1 MKYFFTLF
9 ISSFIFFNLNAQ
21 INCTDCPSS
30 AFVDGILTS
39 ELEVI
44 NNGGSDDL
52 SINPLIQV
60 CLTVQHSWIGDVAMS
75 LEAPDGQHYILLG
88 DEDNSWGGCQSGAVS
103 NLNVCFVPG
112 DQNPLTA
119 GVPYETLC
127 NGNGDYC
134 LEGDFTPT
142 CGAAAMTPDGSASA
156 APNCDIVDYNMPGSP
171 ISGVWTLRLYC
182 VCPDL
187 EFGGLLVDWS
197 LNFQD
202 ESLLETG
209 ENTACQAFAGTG
221 STESQMLVCNTQNDI
236 ISYTPTIGGGQEI
249 PTTDGF
255 SYGSLL
261 IGSNGSILGF
271 SPNNEISMEG
281 MEVGQYFLTGISYH
295 IDAVSMIN
303 NHIGFQYSILQAAQG
318 SQSGAC
324 FRINDMIMFVE
335 VTVPTEMVE
344 LYTLCSGSI
353 LEIYGTEITEVGDYA
368 FQSDI
373 GEACDAIVYVE
384 VLADDATSFDKIYPM
399 VCEGQTVEI
408 AAENG
413 TAYLWTGPN
422 GFTSTAQTVVLN
434 NPDVDASGMYT
445 CEVTSFEG
453 CTGIQETELSLRCVT
468 RIVELELGESTEII
482 FDQMVGD
489 VDECQDAIENIVETE
504 FTNATIILSANNEG
518 EEEICFQAY
527 ENGLLKNITYVVN
540 VGTPNAVDEP
550 NVNLDI
556 NPNPA
561 TDFLQI
567 NANGVTIEQVQ
578 FFDTKGALLRTA
590 VINDTQADV
599 QIEDLVTQLYV
610 LKIKTS
616 EGVLVRKLVVQ

>member
-1 MKYFFTLF
+1 MKYFFTPFLLLFF
-9 ISSFIFFNLNAQ
+9 ISNINAQ
-21 INCTDCPSS
+21 ISCTDCPNSF
-30 AFVDGILTS
+30 FVDGILTS
-39 ELEVI
+39 EIDVI

-52 SINPLIQV
+52 SINPLNQV
-60 CLTVQHSWIGDVAMS
+60 CMTIQHSWIGDVAVS
-75 LEAPDGQHYILLG
+75 LEAPDGQVYMLLA
-88 DEDNSWGGCQSGAVS
+88 DEDNSWGGCSSGAVA
-103 NLNVCFVPG
+103 NLNVCFIPG
-112 DQNPLTA
+112 SDNPLTNGA
-119 GVPYETLC
+119 PYDIFC
-127 NGNGDYC
+127 GGSGDYC
-134 LEGDFTPT
+134 LEGDWTAA
-142 CGAAAMTPDGSASA
+142 CGSTAMSPDGMAMAS
-156 APNCDIVDYNMPGSP
+156 PNCDISDYNQVESP
-171 ISGVWTLRLYC
+171 ISGIWTLRVYC
-182 VCPDL
+182 VCPNL

-209 ENTACQAFAGTG
+209 ESSACAAFAGVG
-221 STESQMLVCNTQNDI
+221 STENMVQTCVNESELVSI
-236 ISYTPTIGGGQEI
+236 TPINGNGQVV
-249 PTTDGF
+249 PTTNGF
-255 SYGSLL
+255 HYGAVVVEGG
-261 IGSNGSILGF
+261 IITAF
-271 SPNNEISMEG
+271 SPNNDMTTEG
-281 MEVGQYFLTGISYH
+281 MEVGFHLLHGISYH
-295 IDAVSMIN
+295 EAAYDLIQSHVGNAISD
-303 NHIGFQYSILQAAQG
+303 LQNTQG
-318 SQSGAC
+318 SDPDVC
-324 FRINDMIMFVE
+324 FRVSNFGMWVD
-335 VTVPTEMVE
+335 VTTPVEMVE